1 VTAGVCNAGYESTDA
16 GATCTACATGK
27 YKTAAGNTECTTCAK
42 DEVNCGGTFSGQ
54 AVSKLPE
61 EVGGGVGGAIVA
73 IALAYYFYS
82 RYFVKVKDDTKNTAA
97 IDLEMAGDQ
106 IPKSDDIPSPLF
118 PEAGAKAPAAP
129 AVLPASKKP
138 TEPEF
143 QASL

>member
-1 VTAGVCNAGYESTDA
+1 M
-16 GATCTACATGK
+16 
-27 YKTAAGNTECTTCAK
+27 
-42 DEVNCGGTFSGQ
+42 SGQ
-54 AVSKLPE
+54 AVSKVPE

-82 RYFVKVKDDTKNTAA
+82 RYFAADASDQTKNTAA

-129 AVLPASKKP
+129 SALPGALAASKKP